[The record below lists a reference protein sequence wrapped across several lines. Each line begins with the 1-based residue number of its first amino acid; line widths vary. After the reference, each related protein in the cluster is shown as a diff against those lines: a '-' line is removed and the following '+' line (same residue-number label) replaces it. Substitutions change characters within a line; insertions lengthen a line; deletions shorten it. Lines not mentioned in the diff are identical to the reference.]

1 MWSQVVSWMEGVTR
15 RRRVEADMRDEM
27 AFHLESRAAHWRE
40 QGLSA
45 ADALRRAR
53 AEFGAVERYK
63 EEGRQA
69 RGLRWLDE
77 LRGDLRYALGT
88 LRAAPLFTAVSVAI
102 LAIGI
107 GANTAVFSVVEAVLV
122 RRLPV
127 ADPDALRQLA
137 WVEPANRQWRMRY
150 DGSTRPGTD
159 GTRLMTSFAW
169 PVYTQLR
176 DRTTAFSS
184 LFLFATRDV
193 NIDAAGRA
201 QKAQALVVSGTFVDG
216 LGVTAVVGR
225 GVGPD
230 DDRVD
235 ATPVVML
242 SHRLWQ
248 TAFGGDPRV
257 LGRTVRVNATPAVV
271 IGVAGPVFEGLQ
283 PGQPFDVMLPLASMA
298 AVVEGTERPLDERRW
313 AYGLMGRL
321 RRGVDD
327 AHATAET
334 DALFRGAIPD
344 EYARAE
350 RPPRLLL
357 QPGGQGLDRLRLAYA
372 RPLYLLAAIMAVVL
386 CIACANVAGLL
397 LMRSAV
403 RQREMAMRLAL
414 GAGRARLIRQ
424 LLTESV
430 VLAVLGAAAG
440 LLLAFIVRGSL
451 LPALNRDE
459 VPIELSLGLSPWVL
473 GFSMVA
479 CLVVGLACGLLPA
492 LRATPAA
499 ATLTLGRVASAGRA
513 GASRLFAGRTL
524 IAVQVA
530 LSLVL
535 VVGAA
540 LFIRSLLNLRS
551 QALGFRADHLLL
563 FRMDATTAGYEDRRL
578 LDFYEQVL
586 ERVSAL
592 PGVEAAAFSRW
603 GLLEGGSTRDGIRVP
618 DAPSGKDDVGVHVHY
633 VSPGFFATMGIPL
646 LAGRDL
652 SAQDRETAPRVAV
665 INEAL
670 ARQIASAAPDA
681 VGRRFLFEAPDK
693 PVEIVGLVAD
703 ARFASL
709 RDRAPATMYLPY
721 RQYRQHR
728 MSFAARVNGEPTAIT
743 EAVRRAVAGIDADV
757 PLFGI
762 RTQVEQLDVA
772 VRTERVFAWL
782 ASGFGLLALILACL
796 GIYGT
801 LGYAVARRW
810 PEIGLRMALGAT
822 RRDVV
827 SLILRESLAPV
838 LVGATVGVG
847 LALASTR
854 VVQSQLFEVGPR
866 DPVTLFIAT
875 IALLAAAL
883 LAAWLPSRRAANVDP
898 VRALRAE

>member
-1 MWSQVVSWMEGVTR
+1 MWSQIVSWLEGVTR
-15 RRRVEADMRDEM
+15 RRRVEQDMRDEM
-27 AFHLESRAAHWRE
+27 AFHLETRTAHWRA

-45 ADALRRAR
+45 ADARRRAR
-53 AEFGAVERYK
+53 LEFGAVERYK

-69 RGLRWLDE
+69 RGLRWLDA
-77 LRGDLRYALGT
+77 LRADLRYAART
-88 LRAAPLFTAVSVAI
+88 LRASPVFTLVVVSI
-102 LAIGI
+102 LAVGI
-107 GANTAVFSVVEAVLV
+107 GANTAIFSVVEAVLV

-137 WVEPANRQWRMRY
+137 WVEPANRQWQMRY

-176 DRTTAFSS
+176 DRTTTFSS

-193 NIDAAGRA
+193 NLDAAGRA
-201 QKAQALVVSGTFVDG
+201 QQAQALVVSGTFVDG
-216 LGVTAVVGR
+216 LGVTPVVGR
-225 GVGPD
+225 GIGPD

-257 LGRTVRVNATPAVV
+257 LGRTFRVNATPAVV

-298 AVVEGTERPLDERRW
+298 AIVEGTERPLDERRW
-313 AYGLMGRL
+313 AYGVMGRL
-321 RRGVDD
+321 RPGVDD
-327 AHATAET
+327 TRATAET
-334 DALFRGAIPD
+334 DALFRAAIPG
-344 EYARAE
+344 EYARAAQ
-350 RPPRLLL
+350 PPRLLL

-397 LMRSAV
+397 LMRTAA
-403 RQREMAMRLAL
+403 RQREIAMRLAL

-430 VLAVLGAAAG
+430 VLAALGAAAG
-440 LLLAFIVRGSL
+440 LLLAFVVRGSL

-473 GFSMVA
+473 GFSIVA
-479 CLVVGLACGLLPA
+479 CLVVGLACGILPA
-492 LRATPAA
+492 LRATPTA
-499 ATLTLGRVASAGRA
+499 ATLTVGRIVSAGAA
-513 GASRLFAGRTL
+513 GAPRLFAGRTL

-592 PGVEAAAFSRW
+592 PGVQAAAFSRW

-618 DAPSGKDDVGVHVHY
+618 DAPSGNADVGVHVHY
-633 VSPGFFATMGIPL
+633 VSPGFFATMGIPM

-652 SAQDRETAPRVAV
+652 SAQDREPSPRVAV

-670 ARQIASAAPDA
+670 ARQIAPAAPDA
-681 VGRRFLFEAPDK
+681 IGRRFLFEAPDK

-743 EAVRRAVAGIDADV
+743 EAVRRAVAGVGADV

-762 RTQVEQLDVA
+762 RTQVEQLAVA

-810 PEIGLRMALGAT
+810 PEIGVRMALGAT

-827 SLILRESLAPV
+827 SLILQESLAPV
-838 LVGATVGVG
+838 LVGAAVGVA

-866 DPVTLFIAT
+866 DPVTLVIAT

-883 LAAWLPSRRAANVDP
+883 LAAWLPSRRAAGVDP